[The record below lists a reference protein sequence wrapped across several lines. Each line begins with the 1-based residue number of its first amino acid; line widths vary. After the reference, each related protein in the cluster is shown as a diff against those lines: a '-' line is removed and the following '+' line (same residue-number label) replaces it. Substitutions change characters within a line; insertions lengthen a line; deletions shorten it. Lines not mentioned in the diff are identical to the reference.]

1 MKNNYILL
9 IILLIICIQFIIKYN
24 KKEGLTNYSYNVI
37 FAGTVKNC
45 EKYIK
50 KNIHNIEECGKLF
63 NSYAVIIYENDS
75 TDNTR
80 QILNENKKNNYYY
93 IFEDNVTEPRRT
105 MRLAHGRNK
114 IIEKMKELNGYEYLI
129 MLDMDDINESG
140 KFVETIHTNFKHK
153 NWNALTGNQT
163 TKYYDIWA
171 LRQPGYIDYDC
182 HKEPTLETKNIID
195 NTHYE
200 PNGLIPVI
208 SAFGGIAIYKISSIN
223 DCKYVGEYSD
233 KTELCEHVEFNKC
246 IGDVFINT
254 EFYTS

>member
-80 QILNENKKNNYYY
+80 KILNENKKNNYYY

-114 IIEKMKELNGYEYLI
+114 IIEKMKELNGYDYLI
-129 MLDMDDINESG
+129 MLDMDDTNESG
-140 KFVETIHTNFKHK
+140 KFIETIHTNFKHK
-153 NWNALTGNQT
+153 NLLN
-163 TKYYDIWA
+163 
-171 LRQPGYIDYDC
+171 
-182 HKEPTLETKNIID
+182 
-195 NTHYE
+195 
-200 PNGLIPVI
+200 
-208 SAFGGIAIYKISSIN
+208 
-223 DCKYVGEYSD
+223 
-233 KTELCEHVEFNKC
+233 
-246 IGDVFINT
+246 
-254 EFYTS
+254 